1 MFRERI
7 TRNYQSLSPS
17 FKKIADFILTS
28 HQRVAFLSASR
39 LAKHLGV
46 DVATVTRF
54 AQQLG
59 YDGYTQ
65 LIREIQEKV
74 LEEMR
79 EARAPVTSR
88 LEAAEGPF
96 AHTLWH
102 DWANLEKTIKN
113 IPSDQAEAAM
123 AAIRS
128 ANRIYFVSEGAG
140 AGLAIAFATYLN
152 MIKPEAYALV
162 KGPFD
167 LALALKDLGPDD
179 LVIGI
184 GFTAYAYAAAKSLEY
199 AQKAGAKSLGIISQ
213 ADCPI
218 GAVADILISCSATE
232 EGYLPSLTGIGA
244 ILFSLIYTMLLED
257 SDKYNEALMQF
268 QDAYA
273 DLTAGTD
280 RGDEEVVD
288 DLIKHF

>member
-79 EARAPVTSR
+79 EARAPVTNR
-88 LEAAEGPF
+88 LNGAEGPF
-96 AHTLWH
+96 ALTLWR
-102 DWANLEKTIKN
+102 DWANLDKTIKN
-113 IPSDQAEAAM
+113 IPPDQSEAA
-123 AAIRS
+123 IVRDVTS
-128 ANRIYFVSEGAG
+128 SSTTVEFRLE
-140 AGLAIAFATYLN
+140 
-152 MIKPEAYALV
+152 P
-162 KGPFD
+162 
-167 LALALKDLGPDD
+167 
-179 LVIGI
+179 
-184 GFTAYAYAAAKSLEY
+184 AAAGS
-199 AQKAGAKSLGIISQ
+199 GSGM
-213 ADCPI
+213 
-218 GAVADILISCSATE
+218 G
-232 EGYLPSLTGIGA
+232 GGG
-244 ILFSLIYTMLLED
+244 
-257 SDKYNEALMQF
+257 N
-268 QDAYA
+268 
-273 DLTAGTD
+273 
-280 RGDEEVVD
+280 R
-288 DLIKHF
+288 